1 MLTTALYSVAAIC
14 GALVAFGAIWVVAR
28 AIGAAQ
34 ALGALSDLRTRLTEL
49 EQAFAF
55 FADQYELAYVRNAA
69 KLGKLRRKIEALQDG
84 DDDDQDEPEEAAPAL
99 VRGAQAPTFASGS
112 DVLKFARDNKMV
124 R

>member
-1 MLTTALYSVAAIC
+1 MLTTALYSLAAIS
-14 GALVAFGAIWVVAR
+14 GVLVLTGAIWTVAR
-28 AIGAAQ
+28 AIGASQ
-34 ALGALSDLRTRLTEL
+34 ALGALSDLRTRLQEL

-84 DDDDQDEPEEAAPAL
+84 DDDEQDEPEEVAST
-99 VRGAQAPTFASGS
+99 VTRGAQAPVFASGS
-112 DVLKFARDNKMV
+112 DVLKFAKDHKMV